1 MSKYRIFIADSQNE
15 RISEWKEL
23 YTNTAEE
30 AGRLLASAL
39 KSDMDIVG
47 VDIRSS
53 VTDEYAMLWETR
65 AGEEHTNETLM
76 MPKAI
81 GRAIRGKRYEPQD
94 RYDKKNTK
102 RVQLKLN
109 TKTDADI
116 LEHLSKVG
124 NKQGYIKNLIRADIK

>member
-39 KSDMDIVG
+39 KGDMDIV
-47 VDIRSS
+47 S
-53 VTDEYAMLWETR
+53 VEMYVGLTDEYAMLWETR
-65 AGEEHTNETLM
+65 AGEEHINETLI

-81 GRAIRGKRYEPQD
+81 GRAIRGNRYEVQT
-94 RYDKKNTK
+94 RYDKKNTQ

-116 LEHLSKVG
+116 LEHLSKVS
-124 NKQGYIKNLIRADIK
+124 NKQGYIKGLIRADIK